1 MLVSKE
7 YHNEY
12 IFSSIYKENITNY
25 HRLPLSY
32 TIYSPNLVERL
43 KKINGE
49 TSITV
54 QEEIKLKLLEE
65 LYIFN
70 NENQIKTFLKKNTS
84 LIDTLL
90 FAENEIR
97 KIFGENI
104 TSLELELHEDPEES
118 FKKLFLVIKTINV
131 SPEGIL
137 TLLEKLDNQWY
148 LNLDY
153 EIRKNFNITIE

>member
-1 MLVSKE
+1 MLVSE
-7 YHNEY
+7 YT
-12 IFSSIYKENITNY
+12 FSFIYKESITNY
-25 HRLPLSY
+25 HQLPFTY

-43 KKINGE
+43 KEINEE
-49 TSITV
+49 TSIIA

-65 LYIFN
+65 LYMFN
-70 NENQIKTFLKKNTS
+70 NENQIKTFLKRNTS

-97 KIFGENI
+97 KIFEKNI

-118 FKKLFLVIKTINV
+118 FEKLFLIIKTINV
-131 SPEGIL
+131 SPEEIL
-137 TLLEKLDNQWY
+137 SLIEKLDDQWY

>member
-1 MLVSKE
+1 MEPKRPGPPDR
-7 YHNEY
+7 
-12 IFSSIYKENITNY
+12 K
-25 HRLPLSY
+25 RLLSRSFY
-32 TIYSPNLVERL
+32 PWI

-118 FKKLFLVIKTINV
+118 FEKLFLVIKTINV

-153 EIRKNFNITIE
+153 EIRKNFNITIEW